1 MCVLQLSLSGGGA
14 PAAFLLF
21 FFLANPR
28 NTGSDAP
35 PQKIPATSHRQ
46 SDVQVPIIKRYNNR
60 KLYDT
65 HAKRY
70 VTLFDIAEM
79 VRRGDDITVLDHA
92 DGQDITSQIQAQ
104 IIFEQERQSGNS
116 LPHTVLTQ
124 MIQASNQTIKQL
136 RTTLLPLDMTAR
148 VDSEIERR
156 MEILIERGEI
166 SAKQGKAILEK
177 LLAVQPVVRTP
188 EELKIERALEK
199 RGTPTREEID
209 ALSKQIETLTQELRD
224 LNPSG
229 KNKRKT
235 NS

>member
-1 MCVLQLSLSGGGA
+1 M
-14 PAAFLLF
+14 
-21 FFLANPR
+21 
-28 NTGSDAP
+28 
-35 PQKIPATSHRQ
+35 
-46 SDVQVPIIKRYNNR
+46 PIIKRYNNR